1 MVVHLTEPG
10 QALPADLD
18 KEFEAH
24 QRERLC
30 CHIARA
36 AVAVKRLPVNARGQM
51 ASLLKT
57 PCRDGTCTR
66 CSSRLSLSS
75 A

>member
-36 AVAVKRLPVNARGQM
+36 AVAVKRLPVNMRGGRWH
-51 ASLLKT
+51 
-57 PCRDGTCTR
+57 PY
-66 CSSRLSLSS
+66 
-75 A
+75 